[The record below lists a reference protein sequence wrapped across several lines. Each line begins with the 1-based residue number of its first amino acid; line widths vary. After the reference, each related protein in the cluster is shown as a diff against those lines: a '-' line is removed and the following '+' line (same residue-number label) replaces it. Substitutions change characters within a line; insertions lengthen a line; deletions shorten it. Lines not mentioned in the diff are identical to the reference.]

1 MGMLRTLAGVLG
13 VGSVIA
19 FFIGI
24 TNLGGFVQVG
34 GDDGFIYEA
43 GFVVLGSIILGTGS
57 VLAFLGTTQYQQT
70 GSNATLVLGL
80 GLMIAA
86 GVMAVTLGQTPMEY
100 CGSRHCT

>member
-1 MGMLRTLAGVLG
+1 MGILRTLAGVLA

-19 FFIGI
+19 LFVGS

-43 GFVVLGSIILGTGS
+43 GSVVLGSIILFTGS

-70 GSNATLVLGL
+70 GSNGMLILGL
-80 GLMIAA
+80 SLMIVA
-86 GVMAVTLGQTPMEY
+86 GIMAVTLGQTPMEY